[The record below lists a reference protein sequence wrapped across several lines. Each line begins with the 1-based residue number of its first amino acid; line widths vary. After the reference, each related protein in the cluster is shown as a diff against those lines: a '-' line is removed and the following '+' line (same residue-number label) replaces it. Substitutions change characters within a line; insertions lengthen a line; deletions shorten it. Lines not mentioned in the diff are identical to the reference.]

1 MNDKYQNKYRIS
13 SVRLQNWN
21 YGAIGA
27 YYITICT
34 NDRENYF
41 GEIVNGIM
49 QLNEIGQIVENE
61 WLKTPEI
68 RADMNLQSGVF
79 IVMPNHF
86 GPQSKNLA
94 SIMRGFKSVITM
106 QAKTIRVDFAWQPR
120 YYDHIIRNSESFE
133 TIQNYIIDNPLD
145 WINDQF
151 YK

>member
-1 MNDKYQNKYRIS
+1 
-13 SVRLQNWN
+13 
-21 YGAIGA
+21 
-27 YYITICT
+27 
-34 NDRENYF
+34 
-41 GEIVNGIM
+41 M

-68 RADMNLQSGVF
+68 RPDMNLQSGVF
-79 IVMPNHF
+79 IVMPNHFHGIIIIGENQFNTATDTFNHF